1 MQLGIHVGLEMIVVF
16 LDLAGAFDS
25 CSWRA
30 LDRALKKA
38 GASVKSRAKFRALY
52 RTAKGTARVRKQTS
66 TQETA
71 DSDQYDIRKSV
82 LQGDVLSPWL
92 FCLLM
97 RYVLKIADEGRRDI
111 AHHPAEMQTGEE
123 TKECAACETQYLRSD
138 LDAPTAVKVVQ
149 ILRQWSVR
157 GLSAC

>member
-1 MQLGIHVGLEMIVVF
+1 M
-16 LDLAGAFDS
+16 
-25 CSWRA
+25 
-30 LDRALKKA
+30 
-38 GASVKSRAKFRALY
+38 FRTLY

-97 RYVLKIADEGRRDI
+97 CYVLKIADEGRRDI
-111 AHHPAEMQTGEE
+111 AHPAEMQTGEE

-138 LDAPTAVKVVQ
+138 LDAPTAVVWCKFCD
-149 ILRQWSVR
+149 S
-157 GLSAC
+157 GLSAACLHAELIDLGDNQVDHAC